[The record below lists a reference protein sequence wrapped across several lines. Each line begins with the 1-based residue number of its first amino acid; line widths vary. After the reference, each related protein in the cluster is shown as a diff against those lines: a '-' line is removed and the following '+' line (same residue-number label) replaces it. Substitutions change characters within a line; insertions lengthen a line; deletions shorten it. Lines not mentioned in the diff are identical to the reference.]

1 MKKIID
7 FDLYG
12 LLPVEGGF
20 LYIKPEVM
28 PDGNVKGSFLGCE
41 AQSLRSGQITKWA
54 YFESKFGPAYK
65 AIAGQVTDYLSCET
79 GFLSNNH
86 TVVLYP
92 DGDLGIFN
100 TKGAAVWTGELK
112 YNGAP
117 VRGVAVDGKNFWSV
131 VPELNAVICYAT
143 DEKRVQ
149 MRIGGG
155 KSTAFLNPV
164 SIVRYNDMLYVC
176 NEGSNKVRTIS
187 LANYAVNDCLEFDE
201 PVKKYFVA
209 GGKEFVLLESGL
221 YEL

>member
-7 FDLYG
+7 FEIYG
-12 LLPVEGGF
+12 LLPIDGGF
-20 LYIKPEVM
+20 LYIKPEM
-28 PDGNVKGSFLGCE
+28 LPDGKVKGQFFGCE
-41 AQSLRSGQITKWA
+41 AQTGRMMPVTKWV
-54 YFESKFGPAYK
+54 YFENKFGPAYK
-65 AIAGQVTDYLSCET
+65 EISSRIKDYISCES

-86 TVVLYP
+86 TVLLYP

-100 TKGAAVWTGELK
+100 AKGQPVWTGELK
-112 YNGAP
+112 YNGEP
-117 VRGVAVDGKNFWSV
+117 VCGVAVDAKSFWGV
-131 VPELNAVICYAT
+131 VPTLNAVVCYAT

-155 KSTAFLNPV
+155 KSTAFDKPC
-164 SIVRYNDMLYVC
+164 SIVRYNDILYIC

-187 LANYAVNDCLEFDE
+187 MNNYAVNDYLEFDE
-201 PVKKYFVA
+201 PVKKYFLA

>member
-20 LYIKPEVM
+20 LYIKPEIM
-28 PDGNVKGSFLGCE
+28 SDGNVKGNFLGCE
-41 AQSLRSGQITKWA
+41 AQSGRNVPITKWI
-54 YFESKFGPAYK
+54 YFENKFGPAYK
-65 AIAGQVTDYLSCET
+65 EISSQVTDYLTCET

-92 DGDLGIFN
+92 DGDLGVFN
-100 TKGAAVWTGELK
+100 AKGAAVWTGELK
-112 YNGAP
+112 YNGEP

-155 KSTAFLNPV
+155 KSTAFLRPV
-164 SIVRYNDMLYVC
+164 AIVRYNDMLYVC

-187 LANYAVNDCLEFDE
+187 LANYAVNDYLEFDE
-201 PVKKYFVA
+201 PVKKYFLA

>member
-7 FDLYG
+7 YDVYG

-20 LYIKPEVM
+20 LYIKPEVL
-28 PDGNVKGSFLGCE
+28 PDGNVKGSFWGCE
-41 AQSLRSGQITKWA
+41 AQSSRNEQVTKWS
-54 YFESKFGPAYK
+54 YFQNKFGPAYK
-65 AIAGQVTDYLSCET
+65 AIAGQVTDYISCET

-92 DGDLGIFN
+92 DGDLGVFN
-100 TKGAAVWTGELK
+100 SKGAAVWTGELK

-155 KSTAFLNPV
+155 KSTAFLDP
-164 SIVRYNDMLYVC
+164 SAIVRYNDMLYVC
-176 NEGSNKVRTIS
+176 SRGANKVRTIS
-187 LANYAVNDCLEFDE
+187 LANYAVNDYLEFDE
-201 PVKKYFVA
+201 PVNKYFLA
-209 GGKEFVLLESGL
+209 GGKEFVLLDSGL